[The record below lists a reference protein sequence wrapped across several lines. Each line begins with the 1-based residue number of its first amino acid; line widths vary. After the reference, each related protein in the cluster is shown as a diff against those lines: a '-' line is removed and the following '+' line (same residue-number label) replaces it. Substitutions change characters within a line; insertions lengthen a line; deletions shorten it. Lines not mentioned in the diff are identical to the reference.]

1 MAFSCKGPSGSN
13 QAPWS
18 CLLTARSAPRQGLAS
33 PPPLDP
39 QAGQSEPHTP
49 QNPTP
54 GPRGRVVPRGSR
66 ALSKQPPWG
75 GYHWPGVSH
84 CGGVVCH
91 RVQAHSSVGWRVDG
105 TPCPP
110 APHTPGVQSGLPPCP
125 KREGRGGREG
135 TGVPGSKG
143 GCVCGCLPPAGHAG
157 GALPV
162 ITASAAKL
170 QSRAGA
176 SLPPSRPPCL
186 SHPPPS
192 PPFPKPSWHRIH
204 GRSPGAAAGSS
215 SPNETSL
222 CPRLPQWVLGPQHTL
237 LGASL
242 PLPLQPRAAPGWW
255 GGKGLLLLSART
267 EPLCCPLPRKGSDP
281 SSPHI
286 PTGAA
291 SSPQTQLRGFG
302 IRGAPVRSRCSWHSH
317 KPPGTGLTPTQP
329 RCLA

>member
-186 SHPPPS
+186 SHPPPR
-192 PPFPKPSWHRIH
+192 H
-204 GRSPGAAAGSS
+204 RSPNPPGTGSTAAA
-215 SPNETSL
+215 P
-222 CPRLPQWVLGPQHTL
+222 
-237 LGASL
+237 A
-242 PLPLQPRAAPGWW
+242 LQPAHPRPVRPACALGCPSGCWDHSTPCSVPASPSHSSHGQPQAGGGERDCSCSQPGQSPCVAPCPGR
-255 GGKGLLLLSART
+255 GLTQAHPTSPRG
-267 EPLCCPLPRKGSDP
+267 LPAP
-281 SSPHI
+281 
-286 PTGAA
+286 
-291 SSPQTQLRGFG
+291 PQTQLRGFG